1 MNTDERRAE
10 LISKANQMI
19 DTISEAMR
27 MVENIEG
34 AKKRFLRADAQL
46 SLEIP
51 IQGTGGM
58 SDVFKFDEI
67 FDEKGVDKIKAYI
80 LTELEFLEEES
91 LKILDTA
98 GFHTELPKEQD
109 WVDVPFTKE
118 PEKVWPEIPF
128 APEEGA
134 PLPEEDDS
142 DMIVVPEKLEKKG
155 HSTKPLTQDKVD
167 KIKELSSKGLNASEI
182 ARQTGV
188 SHQSVQRYTKKFAE
202 GVSNKEVKTSGRSV
216 SR

>member
-34 AKKRFLRADAQL
+34 AKKKFLRADAQL

-98 GFHTELPKEQD
+98 GFHVEQKQDNVPQKE
-109 WVDVPFTKE
+109 
-118 PEKVWPEIPF
+118 WPEIPF

-167 KIKELSSKGLNASEI
+167 KIKELSGKGLNASEI

>member
-118 PEKVWPEIPF
+118 PEK
-128 APEEGA
+128 
-134 PLPEEDDS
+134 
-142 DMIVVPEKLEKKG
+142 LEKKG

-167 KIKELSSKGLNASEI
+167 KIKELSGKGLNASEI
-182 ARQTGV
+182 ARQTGC

-202 GVSNKEVKTSGRSV
+202 GVSNKKVKASGRSV

>member
-34 AKKRFLRADAQL
+34 AKKKFLRADAQL

-98 GFHTELPKEQD
+98 GFHVEQKQDNVPQKE
-109 WVDVPFTKE
+109 
-118 PEKVWPEIPF
+118 WPEIPF

-155 HSTKPLTQDKVD
+155 HSTKPLAQDKVD
-167 KIKELSSKGLNASEI
+167 KIKELSGKGLNASEI